1 MSRSTTISSP
11 DHGRVTARRI
21 FTALRTQSSE
31 RWLYL
36 FLAAQFVCQCA
47 LMAERM
53 GGRWR
58 IYFRAATFLSSL
70 AMLLLLPGRTIK
82 PHPASRLG
90 IAAIAGIGLGLLHP
104 YTNTLAGIAQWCLN
118 AAIWAPLFWIGRIK
132 LSPRTLWNAVI
143 MLWAFHTISSVVGV
157 LQVYYPERFS
167 PSAEFVRTLMGQ
179 FADGLLI
186 TLDDGKQVWRP
197 FGLSDTPGGAA
208 TSGSF
213 AVIAGLV
220 LFLSKPHWCVR
231 FLSVFG
237 VFTGIFCIYICEVRS
252 IMAITVLGTCVMIL
266 LQVLQKRISRA
277 AASMIILLLFAFGA
291 ISWTHSIGGESAR
304 RRARTLVEMPASSVY
319 YQNRGV
325 FLEHA
330 VFEELPK
337 YPLGAGV
344 GRWGMMY
351 AYFGDPTQ
359 PHSSALWSEIQFTGW
374 LYDGGIPLVFFGYG
388 AVITACYVTFK
399 ISLNEQYDRY
409 LRDCAGI
416 VTALNAGWLVVTF
429 NYPLFI
435 GQGGMIFWLLNAA
448 VFAASVYGSPEPT
461 RNSRYKL
468 LP

>member
-1 MSRSTTISSP
+1 
-11 DHGRVTARRI
+11 
-21 FTALRTQSSE
+21 
-31 RWLYL
+31 
-36 FLAAQFVCQCA
+36 
-47 LMAERM
+47 
-53 GGRWR
+53 
-58 IYFRAATFLSSL
+58 
-70 AMLLLLPGRTIK
+70 MLLLLPGRTIK

-277 AASMIILLLFAFGA
+277 AASPLC
-291 ISWTHSIGGESAR
+291 S
-304 RRARTLVEMPASSVY
+304 TLIAAS
-319 YQNRGV
+319 
-325 FLEHA
+325 FC
-330 VFEELPK
+330 
-337 YPLGAGV
+337 
-344 GRWGMMY
+344 
-351 AYFGDPTQ
+351 
-359 PHSSALWSEIQFTGW
+359 AL
-374 LYDGGIPLVFFGYG
+374 
-388 AVITACYVTFK
+388 ITALPTVSRKASRNMRKAIPDF
-399 ISLNEQYDRY
+399 S
-409 LRDCAGI
+409 AG
-416 VTALNAGWLVVTF
+416 
-429 NYPLFI
+429 
-435 GQGGMIFWLLNAA
+435 
-448 VFAASVYGSPEPT
+448 
-461 RNSRYKL
+461 
-468 LP
+468 